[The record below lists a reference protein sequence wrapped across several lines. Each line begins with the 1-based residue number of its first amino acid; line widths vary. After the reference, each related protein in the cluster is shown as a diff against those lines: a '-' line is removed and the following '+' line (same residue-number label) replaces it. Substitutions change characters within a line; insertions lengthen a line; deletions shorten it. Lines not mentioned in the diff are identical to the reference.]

1 MRYFILLFSFVLVSC
16 STQKIN
22 TLIPP
27 CPEDVECPS
36 EIHEGHRLVV
46 KKDDTGQLYYNLEE
60 DKDKTV
66 FIYHY
71 KQNMDESYID
81 GHYNEEI
88 VFELDNSMLKNS
100 FKDIKPTQSLFG
112 VFCYC
117 KGKAG
122 YYPIENSRVSYDVKT
137 KNLIFVLE
145 QVVENQVV
153 SIFEIKIEN

>member
-16 STQKIN
+16 STQKMT
-22 TLIPP
+22 TLVPP
-27 CPEDVECPS
+27 CPEGVECPS
-36 EIHEGHRLVV
+36 EIHQGQRLVI
-46 KKDDTGQLYYNLEE
+46 KKDDTGQLYYKLEE

-71 KQNMDESYID
+71 KQNMEESYID

-88 VFELDNSMLKNS
+88 VFELDNSMLKKS

-122 YYPIENSRVSYDVKT
+122 YYPLENPSVSYDVKT
-137 KNLIFVLE
+137 KSLIFVLE
-145 QVVENQVV
+145 HVVENQVV
-153 SIFEIKIEN
+153 TIFEIKFES

>member
-1 MRYFILLFSFVLVSC
+1 MRYFIAILSFILVSC
-16 STQKIN
+16 GVQKAT
-22 TLIPP
+22 TLVPP
-27 CPEDVECPS
+27 CPDDVECPT
-36 EIHEGHRLVV
+36 EIHQGKALVI
-46 KKDDTGQLYYNLEE
+46 KKDDTGQMYYNLED

-71 KQNMDESYID
+71 KQNMEESYID

-88 VFELDNSMLKNS
+88 VFELDNSMLKKS

-122 YYPIENSRVSYDVKT
+122 YYPLENPSVSYDVKT
-137 KNLIFVLE
+137 KSLIFVLE

-153 SIFEIKIEN
+153 TIFEIKFEN